1 MGSLENNKPTVTV
14 VVATYNGSAYLLA
27 QLESI
32 AQQTHKPTQII
43 IIDDASTDDTINRI
57 RSEIIGF
64 NKFSNFTFEPAA
76 LLKFKLKTVLVRFLL
91 DELDEYGFETNE
103 DANKH
108 RRGKY

>member
-43 IIDDASTDDTINRI
+43 IIDDASSDDTLLVAN
-57 RSEIIGF
+57 
-64 NKFSNFTFEPAA
+64 NFAAHHPEVMLVQNETRLGYIKNFEKGMLFANAHYIA
-76 LLKFKLKTVLVRFLL
+76 LS
-91 DELDEYGFETNE
+91 DQD
-103 DANKH
+103 DI
-108 RRGKY
+108 